1 MPAADL
7 IRSVS
12 SCDIAKRRQPSH
24 AGGLAVLPLQLDR
37 RPPLRTICE
46 MSPAGPQSRRP
57 GGRALLLPLLFLLL
71 ASPQARQPVMWTALR
86 RRIHGSA
93 ANAERP
99 PAPAAT
105 ALHGR
110 SLARPL
116 CPPNSPPSLP
126 PLPQAARAAPTFGPT
141 QYKQALGLNFLF
153 YEAQRSGNLPETGKR
168 VAWRNDSHLSDPVV
182 GGWYGRRRIEGARGQ
197 GTRAVRGEV
206 HGTRVALHC
215 MQALAPLH
223 TNRQMPATM

>member
-1 MPAADL
+1 
-7 IRSVS
+7 
-12 SCDIAKRRQPSH
+12 
-24 AGGLAVLPLQLDR
+24 
-37 RPPLRTICE
+37 

-153 YEAQRSGNLPETGKR
+153 YEAQRSGNLPETASTGKR
-168 VAWRNDSHLSDPVV
+168 VTWRNDSHLSDPVV
-182 GGWYGRRRIEGARGQ
+182 GGWYGAWAHAQRGGLQFKLAGHARKCCS
-197 GTRAVRGEV
+197 
-206 HGTRVALHC
+206 ALLTCTGRLHHA
-215 MQALAPLH
+215 QASHHASMLLRLTSEISLPIH
-223 TNRQMPATM
+223 HWPQMPEIT